1 MRQDVLVLD
10 CLTSPD
16 PDYGTDFFLT
26 IEFDV
31 ITLLPD
37 KHVKVFIYD
46 IWCTKQISMKIF
58 KKKK

>member
-10 CLTSPD
+10 CFTSPD

-37 KHVKVFIYD
+37 KQVKVFIYD
-46 IWCTKQISMKIF
+46 I
-58 KKKK
+58 